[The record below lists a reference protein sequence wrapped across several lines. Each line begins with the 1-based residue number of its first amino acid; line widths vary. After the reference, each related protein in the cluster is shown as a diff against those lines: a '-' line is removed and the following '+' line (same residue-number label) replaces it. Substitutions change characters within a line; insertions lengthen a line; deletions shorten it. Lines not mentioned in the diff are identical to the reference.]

1 MNVDDNMVITGL
13 IARDGPLPERTRRHW
28 STGECR
34 YVDSINDRP
43 CPWCEA
49 ERRRQAME
57 AANSSAS

>member
-1 MNVDDNMVITGL
+1 MNVSDQMLIVGL

-34 YVDSINDRP
+34 YVDTINDRP

-49 ERRRQAME
+49 EQRRQAAE
-57 AANSSAS
+57 AADTPPG